1 MEGVA
6 LLLISP
12 GLVHRR
18 CEESLAALRG
28 KRERMGVPVLKL
40 LSAAVKEGLLHE
52 EEVGVVL
59 WPINIEGLARAIEG
73 ALEVST
79 HYTRRAGTLQRTL
92 PLALIHPSAWKG
104 CSQKFGTDV
113 LAMRYT
119 FSRPLDVVG
128 KRRTNRREKHAWPR
142 TAIRPKRRTRASR

>member
-40 LSAAVKEGLLHE
+40 LSAAVKEGLLHD

-59 WPINIEGLARAIEG
+59 WPINIEGLARAIEAPWRSAHIIREG
-73 ALEVST
+73 PELYSGPFLLLLF
-79 HYTRRAGTLQRTL
+79 TRVRGR
-92 PLALIHPSAWKG
+92 
-104 CSQKFGTDV
+104 
-113 LAMRYT
+113 
-119 FSRPLDVVG
+119 
-128 KRRTNRREKHAWPR
+128 
-142 TAIRPKRRTRASR
+142 